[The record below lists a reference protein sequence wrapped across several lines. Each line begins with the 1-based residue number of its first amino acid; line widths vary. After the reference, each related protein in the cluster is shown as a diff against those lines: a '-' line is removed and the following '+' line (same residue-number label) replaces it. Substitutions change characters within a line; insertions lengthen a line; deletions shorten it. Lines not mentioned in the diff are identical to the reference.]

1 MGKVERSLRNAMP
14 VSAGQGQSTLTV
26 RDGHVIKYSIN
37 SHLCNVN
44 GACPCACDCVWNV
57 RSWRRRVHIWVFM
70 ASVFVLQ
77 FLICVFFAELL
88 IVFRTTSRPSF
99 FFFSFSGLLIII
111 IGILTLVSRSLL
123 SILWSLPGGVVG
135 GSFPSFS
142 KGRKCV
148 CIVSFLFFSLV
159 LKVCR

>member
-14 VSAGQGQSTLTV
+14 VSVGQGQSTLTV

-99 FFFSFSGLLIII
+99 FFFFFFWSLDNNNRYSHACFSFSFVNP
-111 IGILTLVSRSLL
+111 LVSAR
-123 SILWSLPGGVVG
+123 WRGWW
-135 GSFPSFS
+135 FF
-142 KGRKCV
+142 
-148 CIVSFLFFSLV
+148 SFLLE
-159 LKVCR
+159 RT